1 MTSNKTSPLKLTEP
15 ASLVMVIFVV
25 KQLFSIIPLIV
36 QEITPREASPAA
48 ANISLALAKP
58 TSNTMPQIAAVNIS
72 PAAPLATAIIMPARH
87 VPVQTEAIQA
97 PVTMMSAPTLLTA
110 DVLAIPAELLLARK
124 NAAAIRQEQLA

>member
-1 MTSNKTSPLKLTEP
+1 MSPSKLTEP
-15 ASLVMVIFVV
+15 ASLVMVISVV

-72 PAAPLATAIIMPARH
+72 PAALLAMAIITPARH
-87 VPVQTEAIQA
+87 APVQTEAIQA
-97 PVTMMSAPTLLTA
+97 PVIMTSALT
-110 DVLAIPAELLLARK
+110 
-124 NAAAIRQEQLA
+124 